1 VNPFS
6 HPDVFLLKLFESL
19 PVYFFSHLTS
29 SPAGAYWTLEGWQQG
44 FKLFYW
50 PLALLC
56 SLGFIIWQ
64 RKKIA
69 ADKFLQFS
77 LCCLVVSAIPACLA
91 NPQDRLSL
99 MQSFAVAW
107 FFAAIIVCAVK
118 QHEYKLAGLL
128 LLVHLVLSPL
138 HLVLGGLYMNLDARK
153 INQQLISFDADNSI
167 GAKDIVLLDMPIGYN
182 VMLTGVRAVFNKPL
196 PKSILTL
203 GNDAGVLS
211 FERLD
216 EHRLA
221 VRRSVP
227 FATGFE
233 AGFRNMQEQ
242 PFFIGQVI
250 HHPMAS
256 ITITELSNGAYPKT
270 LELNFA
276 QPIDTLLFY
285 RFIDGEIKP
294 VDISQLSSDKSAKRG
309 G

>member
-1 VNPFS
+1 
-6 HPDVFLLKLFESL
+6 
-19 PVYFFSHLTS
+19 
-29 SPAGAYWTLEGWQQG
+29 
-44 FKLFYW
+44 
-50 PLALLC
+50 
-56 SLGFIIWQ
+56 
-64 RKKIA
+64 
-69 ADKFLQFS
+69 
-77 LCCLVVSAIPACLA
+77 
-91 NPQDRLSL
+91 
-99 MQSFAVAW
+99 
-107 FFAAIIVCAVK
+107 
-118 QHEYKLAGLL
+118 
-128 LLVHLVLSPL
+128 
-138 HLVLGGLYMNLDARK
+138 
-153 INQQLISFDADNSI
+153 
-167 GAKDIVLLDMPIGYN
+167 MPIGYN